1 MATNIRESAYKLLL
15 RIEKEKKF
23 AALALNAELSRG
35 DYTEDER
42 AQLTALTY
50 GAVERRLTLDHLIT
64 AYTGKSVG
72 RLDLPVVILLR
83 LGMVQILYM
92 DRIPDSAAVNETVK
106 LSARYAARTKGL
118 INAILRRTVRE
129 KESDTLPLPTGNSPA
144 QLSVRHSI
152 PLWILEGWQ
161 RDYPDRLEA
170 LCHAVNV
177 TAPLT
182 LRVNT
187 LKTTPT
193 ALAAELPASY
203 EVIDGLSAALRL
215 TENCPVSSLPAL
227 SDGRC
232 YVQDSA
238 SQYAVAV
245 LDARPGME
253 VADVC
258 ACPGG
263 KSFAIALAM
272 ENTGKI
278 HSFDLHE
285 SKLPLIKEGAKRL
298 GIAIIEAAAHDSSIT
313 APELVGKMDRVLCDV
328 PCSGLGVLS
337 KKSDLRY
344 KEQASVEALPP
355 LQAAILEASAP
366 YVKAGGILVYSTCTL
381 RRAENEAVVEAFVS
395 AHPEFALCPIA
406 IGPHRADH
414 GMLTLFPDG
423 KGSDGFFIAKMMRIA

>member
-23 AALALNAELSRG
+23 AALALDAQLKQGE
-35 DYTEDER
+35 YTDDQR
-42 AQLTALTY
+42 ALLTALTY
-50 GAVERRLTLDHLIT
+50 GTVERQLSLDYLIT
-64 AYTGKSVG
+64 HYTQKSIS

-83 LGMVQILYM
+83 LGMYQIIYM

-106 LSARYAARTKGL
+106 LSARYASRTKGL
-118 INAILRRTVRE
+118 INAVLRRVAGE
-129 KESDTLPLPTGNSPA
+129 KDHLPFPDGDLPA
-144 QLSVRHSI
+144 ALSVRYSI
-152 PLWILEGWQ
+152 PLWILESWQ
-161 RDYPDRLEA
+161 NDYPGRLSA
-170 LCHAVNV
+170 LCEATNT

-187 LKTTPT
+187 LRTDRDTMAATLPGDWTP
-193 ALAAELPASY
+193 ANGLPYA
-203 EVIDGLSAALRL
+203 IRL
-215 TENCPVSSLPAL
+215 TESCPVSAIPGIAAG
-227 SDGRC
+227 DC
-232 YVQDSA
+232 YVQDIA
-238 SQYAVAV
+238 SQTAAAI
-245 LDARPGME
+245 LDARPGMQ

-263 KSFAIALAM
+263 KSFSIALTM
-272 ENTGKI
+272 ENQGKI
-278 HSFDLHE
+278 YSFDLHE

-298 GIAIIEAAAHDSSIT
+298 GIDIINAAAHDSSTT
-313 APELVGKMDRVLCDV
+313 APELIGKMDRVLCDV

-366 YVKAGGILVYSTCTL
+366 YIKVGGILVYSTCTL